1 MHTNK
6 QANKRT
12 HIHTYTY
19 TRIYACVYIYTCMCT
34 YVYVYACVC
43 VRIYIC
49 AYIHTC
55 IRTYVRAHA
64 YTHTHIKIGPNA
76 ARRLHLS
83 RSFHI
88 IINIIIPP
96 PTTKQTNYTN
106 VFPSSIPQAATETN
120 SQHVATSI
128 ANNSRGG
135 EGSRASSPMQ
145 SYAPWYSKNPIKHT
159 ESHERML
166 CLCLSSHK
174 ITSPAHSLDPVTRKC
189 TAMTLTST
197 TTTATTACDYEHR
210 QNDCSAC
217 MSSWLFTATISPAT
231 TTTLHLEPG
240 EMITLSPRRGQSQ
253 CTTGNMLVRRPSTA
267 STSRV
272 AASSEFSNRTCGT
285 CLGPGSP
292 SPCSNKL
299 NWIS

>member
-1 MHTNK
+1 MHVYTF
-6 QANKRT
+6 T
-12 HIHTYTY
+12 HACVHTCMCM
-19 TRIYACVYIYTCMCT
+19 RAYACVYT
-34 YVYVYACVC
+34 YVHTYIHAYVRMYVHTHT
-43 VRIYIC
+43 
-49 AYIHTC
+49 YIHTS
-55 IRTYVRAHA
+55 RL
-64 YTHTHIKIGPNA
+64 GPTWMSHESERPMQNAQNA